1 MGSHRLI
8 KKRAFGF
15 FLLLVL
21 GTICSLVPFGMRI
34 MAASNPPVGTKWE
47 QTVQLNSGAP
57 GEVNVTWSASIES
70 ANSQTVSLRYTFF
83 GEMGFATD
91 QVCNN
96 PSPIPIPWT
105 RLTLRGT
112 WSGGAKSTQP
122 MFADESLSTSKLNY
136 QTPTFVNCW
145 PMQNPPTIY
154 PNAVSYVKYSDYRF
168 SAIQSGIPTEYFSKL
183 STVVLTVTT
192 NASPGDVTNFAGA
205 TITIPVIAVDAVTTT
220 TKPATSTTMAGA
232 STTTVENSTE
242 ATTSTLVGVDTGI
255 TIPTEDIA
263 TDGGAGPNDSD
274 IGAGVLAVD
283 VAYDI
288 ETETPVQEE
297 KRKEGTANSLVATA
311 AILFSSLAAAAPA
324 LGAVSAAGAIG
335 GLVGVTTSRSFS
347 GGELLPQVPKPS
359 ATAVVASKS
368 RLLNKLD
375 DLPEPMASEN
385 DVLENDFVTPST
397 RRAVQG
403 GTPDVGIA
411 QVGAVFAAVIFFLQ
425 YVSRIRVLRP
435 GLRRWAEIALVSPTL
450 AAATPILIVLSSA
463 LLAVLRSYDIIGSTV
478 ALLGLF
484 VLSILAPVLSVFIAL
499 GWCVGRVLSA
509 PASFVISTLEGVALL
524 PLVLFMPMMQRN
536 LLGPRSRSRQWEHT
550 FALVLAPCVAALAYR
565 NWLTHFSDITGSLC
579 RMANPLSGT
588 CGSRLLGTNTE
599 LEALIVGIVMA
610 VLVMFVAFVAVQY
623 SDGDGR
629 PEIMFGRFV
638 QLERPIQILRREYVD
653 LATVELGEPSQWG
666 RLWRYGLSGLLS
678 IFLLFEV
685 LGMRSI
691 VVVLVFLL
699 VVVLT
704 RRFPRPLKSREIH
717 PIVKTVPMAIFG
729 LLLGAIAVSP
739 SRVFIALTIVAIL
752 TATASLVRTRTL
764 WDS

>member
-34 MAASNPPVGTKWE
+34 MAASNPPVGTGWE
-47 QTVQLNSGAP
+47 KTIEENTGQP
-57 GEVNVTWSASIES
+57 GEVKVTWRVSIES
-70 ANSQTVSLRYTFF
+70 ANSETVSLRYTFSGDF
-83 GEMGFATD
+83 GFITD

-96 PSPIPIPWT
+96 PIPIPLPWN
-105 RLTLRGT
+105 RIALRAN
-112 WSGGAKSTQP
+112 WSGGTSAP
-122 MFADESLSTSKLNY
+122 PAFADDSLVIAKQDYLA
-136 QTPTFVNCW
+136 PAFVNCFSNLA
-145 PMQNPPTIY
+145 NPPTAY
-154 PNAVSYVKYSDYRF
+154 PNAVSYVKYSGYRF
-168 SAIQSGIPTEYFSKL
+168 SAIQSGIPTDFLSKV
-183 STVVLTVTT
+183 STVALSVTT
-192 NASPGDVTNFAGA
+192 NALPDGHYLVGT
-205 TITIPVIAVDAVTTT
+205 TISNPVIQIDTVTTT
-220 TKPATSTTMAGA
+220 TKPQTTTTKAEA
-232 STTTVENSTE
+232 STTTVENS
-242 ATTSTLVGVDTGI
+242 AGVTTSTLVGDDTGI

-311 AILFSSLAAAAPA
+311 AILFSSLAAAVPA

-368 RLLNKLD
+368 SLLNKLD
-375 DLPEPMASEN
+375 DLPELVSLEK
-385 DVLENDFVTPST
+385 DVPENDFVTPST
-397 RRAVQG
+397 GRAVQG

-509 PASFVISTLEGVALL
+509 PASFVISTSEGVALL

-536 LLGPRSRSRQWEHT
+536 LLGPRSRSREWEYI

-629 PEIMFGRFV
+629 PEIMFGRFL
-638 QLERPIQILRREYVD
+638 QQERPMQILRREYVD
-653 LATVELGEPSQWG
+653 LATVELGEPAQWG
-666 RLWRYGLSGLLS
+666 HLWRYGISGLLS

-691 VVVLVFLL
+691 VVVLVFLF

-739 SRVFIALTIVAIL
+739 SRVFIAFAVVAIM